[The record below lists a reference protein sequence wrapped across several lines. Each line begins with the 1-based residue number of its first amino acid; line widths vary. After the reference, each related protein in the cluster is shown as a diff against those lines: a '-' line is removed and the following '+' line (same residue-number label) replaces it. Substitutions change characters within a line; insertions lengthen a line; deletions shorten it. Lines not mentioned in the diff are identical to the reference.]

1 MILTLKCNNIKF
13 GLYQEDSAT
22 YSSSF
27 LVINPKNDFGL
38 NSDEGD
44 FFIGI
49 TDLLKAFTYSKYCLE
64 SKKDIPIIEIVLD
77 MDKDNEDAF
86 VLHIN
91 LQFETEEKAFDTMNK
106 LYKGLETAVKE
117 SDIRDK
123 KLKAEVEKQIV
134 GSHIIEDIKFISLE
148 SLYYGIKN

>member
-1 MILTLKCNNIKF
+1 M
-13 GLYQEDSAT
+13 
-22 YSSSF
+22 
-27 LVINPKNDFGL
+27 
-38 NSDEGD
+38 
-44 FFIGI
+44 
-49 TDLLKAFTYSKYCLE
+49 KAFTYSKYCLE

-134 GSHIIEDIKFISLE
+134 GYHIIENIKFISLE
-148 SLYYGIKN
+148 SLFYKL